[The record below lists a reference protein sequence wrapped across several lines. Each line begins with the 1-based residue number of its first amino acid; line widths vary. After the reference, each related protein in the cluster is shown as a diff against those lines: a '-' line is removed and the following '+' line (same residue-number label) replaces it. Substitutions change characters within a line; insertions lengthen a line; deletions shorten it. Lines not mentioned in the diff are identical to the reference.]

1 MGNEK
6 VRCATHPE
14 VETNLRCG
22 KCGKPICPKCLVQTP
37 VGARCRDCAHLQKL
51 PTFHVTTRYYLRA
64 IGAAVGMAFACGAAW
79 WAISAVMLFIYLN
92 FLLAAGFGYAIGE
105 VIGRSVNRKRGRG
118 LAIIAGASVVL
129 SYVISVFPP
138 WGLGFW
144 WFSGLSLALSL
155 LAVALGVYI
164 AVTRVR

>member
-1 MGNEK
+1 M
-6 VRCATHPE
+6 RCATHPE

-37 VGARCRDCAHLQKL
+37 VGARCRDCARLQKL
-51 PTFHVTTRYYLRA
+51 PTFHVTASYYLRA

-79 WAISAVMLFIYLN
+79 WAVRVVMGVPYFN

-118 LAIIAGASVVL
+118 LAIVAGTSVVI
-129 SYVISVFPP
+129 SYVISIFPP
-138 WGLGFW
+138 WGLGFL
-144 WFSGLSLALSL
+144 WFSVPGLVVNL

>member
-1 MGNEK
+1 M
-6 VRCATHPE
+6 RCATHPD

-37 VGARCRDCAHLQKL
+37 VGARCQECAQLQKL
-51 PTFHVTTRYYLRA
+51 PTFQVTIRYYLRA

-79 WAISAVMLFIYLN
+79 WAINTLRLPIGLD

-105 VIGRSVNRKRGRG
+105 VVGRSVNRKRSRW
-118 LAIIAGASVVL
+118 LAFVAGAGVVV
-129 SYVISVFPP
+129 SYVISIFPP
-138 WGLGFW
+138 WGFG
-144 WFSGLSLALSL
+144 WFSVIGP
-155 LAVALGVYI
+155 LAVALGVWV